1 MAQAGAGEWLR
12 QEAESAGKVLLREQE
27 RVGVLWHRWE
37 AGAAPCCG
45 QGVNIGVVLPCQ
57 SLVMWH
63 PQPALGDNVQ
73 TCPLLMG

>member
-27 RVGVLWHRWE
+27 RVGVLWHRRE

-45 QGVNIGVVLPCQ
+45 QGVVSPCQ
-57 SLVMWH
+57 SLLMWH
-63 PQPALGDNVQ
+63 PQPALGDNMQ

>member
-1 MAQAGAGEWLR
+1 M
-12 QEAESAGKVLLREQE
+12 
-27 RVGVLWHRWE
+27 LWHRRD

-63 PQPALGDNVQ
+63 PQPALGDNMQ